1 MSTERFDDD
10 YLDDILKAIETIE
23 SYTKNINEL

>member
-10 YLDDILKAIETIE
+10 YLDDILKAMETIE
-23 SYTKNINEL
+23 SYTKNHK